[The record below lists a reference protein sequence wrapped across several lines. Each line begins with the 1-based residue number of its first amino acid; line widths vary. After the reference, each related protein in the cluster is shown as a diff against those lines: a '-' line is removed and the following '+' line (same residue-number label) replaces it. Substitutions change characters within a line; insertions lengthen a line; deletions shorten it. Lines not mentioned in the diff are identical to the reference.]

1 MTTETKHKPI
11 YIKGLVL
18 KKPAVLVDANEY
30 EGMKET
36 LEILLED
43 PGLSK
48 RLEKAEKELKSG
60 KTVSWAK
67 LKHELKV

>member
-1 MTTETKHKPI
+1 MSTETNHKPI

-18 KKPAVLVDANEY
+18 KKPAVLVDASEY

-43 PGLSK
+43 PQVFK
-48 RLEKAEKELKSG
+48 RLGKAEKEFKAG

-67 LKHELKV
+67 LKHELKI

>member
-1 MTTETKHKPI
+1 MTDTKHKPI
-11 YIKGLVL
+11 FIKGLTL
-18 KKPAVLVDANEY
+18 KKPAILVDANEY

-43 PGLSK
+43 HEICK

-60 KTVSWAK
+60 KTISWQK
-67 LKHELKV
+67 LRHELKI